1 MKNVSTNLRDYFE
14 KMGITQE
21 MISVKLGVDKAL
33 VNKLINGKKPFGKK
47 TAKAWSDMFGISYS
61 WLLTGEGEML
71 PKTKPY
77 DIQEEE
83 KEEKHVSEEQYFLN
97 TALLDKIINEKISE
111 YLFKKLDEKD
121 RIIEQLKDKIMDLEE
136 ELKTLNK
143 NSKNQAWKT
152 K

>member
-1 MKNVSTNLRDYFE
+1 MDSSKLKKFFRE
-14 KMGITQE
+14 KGITQE

-83 KEEKHVSEEQYFLN
+83 NGEKHVVGLN

-121 RIIEQLKDKIMDLEE
+121 RTIEQLKDKIRKLEE
-136 ELKTLNK
+136 ELKTLKNK
-143 NSKNQAWKT
+143 QQKSS
-152 K
+152 